1 MLIGLISLIR
11 WLAEDEYYEDLP
23 EDDEGVSSFTLTV
36 SKERTE
42 VRCEA
47 QNIHNI
53 DTKTAYVTV
62 PNGNKISVVLFLITC
77 TCLLPAAQN
86 AVEVLYQISII

>member
-1 MLIGLISLIR
+1 MQVAYIDLISLIR

-23 EDDEGVSSFTLTV
+23 EDDKGVSHFTLTV
-36 SKERTE
+36 SKGRTE

-62 PNGNKISVVLFLITC
+62 PNGNKISCFLVHVHIYY
-77 TCLLPAAQN
+77 LQPKML
-86 AVEVLYQISII
+86 